1 MLLYLLLLKLPRLG
15 TLGFMSLGTEEV
27 PGNMGTRDQVAALQW
42 IQENV
47 AGFGGD
53 PDLVTVMG
61 QSAGSM
67 ATTFHMYS
75 PLAQGL
81 FRRVILQSGTG
92 GFAPSYKH
100 FEEDRAIK

>member
-1 MLLYLLLLKLPRLG
+1 
-15 TLGFMSLGTEEV
+15 
-27 PGNMGTRDQVAALQW
+27 MGTRDQVAALQW
-42 IQENV
+42 IHDNV
-47 AGFGGD
+47 GGFGGD

>member
-1 MLLYLLLLKLPRLG
+1 MILPFLQILPRLG

-42 IQENV
+42 IHDNV
-47 AGFGGD
+47 AGFGGN